1 MQETNRIQRPYNG
14 IYIVSMSVFEDF
26 DDSAVT
32 AEDVSDGAE
41 LCLCQKLYEEAGNQ
55 KKVLYL
61 MCVGLRDRDGNS
73 PLFCLETEPWLQLPK
88 TASLRP
94 KNTDFCNEVARRA
107 TLFNVFPLPRPSNWT
122 RQLCIDWLQQ
132 NPVRNEADIEFL
144 TKEVARVRDILVR
157 AQQQEQEGE
166 LLPSTVSTGGGRS
179 WRGVV
184 PYLRVIMC
192 LTQDHVKSLFLTRA
206 NVLTRQELDG
216 RRNEN
221 R

>member
-1 MQETNRIQRPYNG
+1 
-14 IYIVSMSVFEDF
+14 MSFFE

-32 AEDVSDGAE
+32 VDVEAPPVTEDAE
-41 LCLCQKLYEEAGNQ
+41 LCQCQKLYEEAGNQ

-61 MCVGLRDRDGNS
+61 MRIGLCGRTGNV
-73 PLFCLETEPWLQLPK
+73 PLFCLESEPWSQLSK
-88 TASLRP
+88 TASASLRP
-94 KNTDFCNEVARRA
+94 KNTDFCKEVARRA
-107 TLFNVFPLPRPSNWT
+107 TLFNVFPVPRPSNWT
-122 RQLCIDWLQQ
+122 RQLCMEWLQQ

-144 TKEVARVRDILVR
+144 TKEVARVHDILVR
-157 AQQQEQEGE
+157 AQQQQQDSE
-166 LLPSTVSTGGGRS
+166 LLPSTVSTGGGRN

-206 NVLTRQELDG
+206 DVLTRQQLDA
-216 RRNEN
+216 RNNES

>member
-55 KKVLYL
+55 KKVLYM

-144 TKEVARVRDILVR
+144 TKEVARVQDILVR

-206 NVLTRQELDG
+206 NVLTCQELDG
-216 RRNEN
+216 RCNEN